1 MNVLLTGSLVLLLV
15 AALRKR
21 QATQGKRPEGAPEVG
36 TRTAT
41 TKSRSLSRIGR
52 RPQTEIPG
60 PPRKRRNRPKLGLSV
75 AGLPTAESVA
85 QTTLDQPEAPS
96 PADDDCVDTP
106 VGNPHAGT
114 ERFADTALGGQS
126 SADHCPIE
134 LDLASPV
141 DSVARVPHV
150 IPVPL
155 AMAATQ
161 ADRAAGA
168 TSSAGA
174 TAVFIDAPGWPH
186 PGEIGCALDSFAPQ
200 PGNATAPGTALADD
214 STYVPDGATS
224 AADRVDGVDQDDPFD
239 PARGW
244 TDSAV
249 AGGDAPD
256 APPAEWTAHVAVKA
270 VGAVWADESPSWDA
284 HAWNEPSADATVEEA
299 WGEPDWS
306 WDHEDGTD
314 GVAAT
319 VDASQRATPLDDPA
333 RGETS
338 ADRTDPVVEGASTVD
353 EPLDQLTAA
362 EATAERTS
370 GPIGHAPVITMRAK
384 HTTRLE
390 KRLATAEDELRRIAK
405 RTKSKKGD
413 LRNAGKKKIAKQVR
427 KALSDPEM
435 AHHFAVRVGKGRLAF
450 ERRTEVLPVA
460 TVAGASVT
468 PMPGTTHGADLLAAL
483 QGPLRASLLAGLLAD
498 YANAEAERRV
508 AEVLRQHAGP
518 RVATDDFDALV
529 ARLAH
534 ISQGPLLGI
543 DAPVRTSR

>member
-15 AALRKR
+15 AALLKR

-75 AGLPTAESVA
+75 AGLPAAESAA
-85 QTTLDQPEAPS
+85 QATLDQPDAPS
-96 PADDDCVDTP
+96 PADDDGVDTP
-106 VGNPHAGT
+106 AGNSHAGT
-114 ERFADTALGGQS
+114 ERFADTALGEQS

-134 LDLASPV
+134 LDLPSLV

-155 AMAATQ
+155 AVAATEP
-161 ADRAAGA
+161 DRVARA
-168 TSSAGA
+168 TANAGA

-186 PGEIGCALDSFAPQ
+186 PGEIGFALDSFEPQ
-200 PGNATAPGTALADD
+200 PGNATAPGATLTDD
-214 STYVPDGATS
+214 STYVPDDATS
-224 AADRVDGVDQDDPFD
+224 AADRVDGGEQDDPFD
-239 PARGW
+239 PAQGW
-244 TDSAV
+244 TDSVV
-249 AGGDAPD
+249 AGGDPPD
-256 APPAEWTAHVAVKA
+256 APPAEWTVNVAVEA
-270 VGAVWADESPSWDA
+270 AGAVWADESPSWDA

-306 WDHEDGTD
+306 WDQEDGTD

-333 RGETS
+333 CGEAS
-338 ADRTDPVVEGASTVD
+338 ADWTDPVVEDTPTVH
-353 EPLDQLTAA
+353 EPLDQLTADEAPA
-362 EATAERTS
+362 EGTS
-370 GPIGHAPVITMRAK
+370 DPIGHAPVITMRTK

-390 KRLATAEDELRRIAK
+390 KRLAAAEDELRRIAK

-427 KALSDPEM
+427 KTLSDPEM

-450 ERRTEVLPVA
+450 ERRTEGLPVV

-468 PMPGTTHGADLLAAL
+468 PMAGTTQGADLLAAL
-483 QGPLRASLLAGLLAD
+483 QGPLRASLLSGLLAD

-508 AEVLRQHAGP
+508 AEILRQHAGP
-518 RVATDDFDALV
+518 RNAPDDFDALV
-529 ARLAH
+529 AHLAH

-543 DAPVRTSR
+543 DAPAPTSR

>member
-15 AALRKR
+15 AALLKR
-21 QATQGKRPEGAPEVG
+21 QATQGKRPEVALEVG
-36 TRTAT
+36 TRTVT
-41 TKSRSLSRIGR
+41 KKSRSLTRIGR

-75 AGLPTAESVA
+75 AGLPAAESVA
-85 QTTLDQPEAPS
+85 QATLDQPDAPS

-134 LDLASPV
+134 LDLASLV

-155 AMAATQ
+155 AMTATQ

-168 TSSAGA
+168 PLSAGG

-186 PGEIGCALDSFAPQ
+186 PGEIGFALDSFEPQ
-200 PGNATAPGTALADD
+200 PGNATAPGTTLTDD
-214 STYVPDGATS
+214 STYVPDGAAS

-244 TDSAV
+244 TDSAL

-256 APPAEWTAHVAVKA
+256 AAPAEWTVN
-270 VGAVWADESPSWDA
+270 GAVEAAGAVCADESPSWDA
-284 HAWNEPSADATVEEA
+284 HAWNESSADATVAEA

-306 WDHEDGTD
+306 WDHDATD

-338 ADRTDPVVEGASTVD
+338 PDWTDPVVEGTPTVD
-353 EPLDQLTAA
+353 EPLDRLTADEAPA
-362 EATAERTS
+362 EGTS
-370 GPIGHAPVITMRAK
+370 DLIGHAPVITMRGT

-413 LRNAGKKKIAKQVR
+413 LRNAAKKKIAKQVR

-450 ERRTEVLPVA
+450 ERRTEGLPVV

-468 PMPGTTHGADLLAAL
+468 PMAGTTNGADLLAAL
-483 QGPLRASLLAGLLAD
+483 QGPLRASLLSGLLAD

-508 AEVLRQHAGP
+508 AEILRQHAGP
-518 RVATDDFDALV
+518 RNAPDDFDALV

-543 DAPVRTSR
+543 DAPARTSR